1 MPELKGMDTGSMRIR
16 THAIHIDNRELMSV
30 TGVKDVISF
39 NEQEVRLLT
48 EAGELHIE
56 GMELHITKLNLDDG
70 QVMIE
75 GEVIALEYDETQQ
88 ERGSVFSRL
97 FR

>member
-1 MPELKGMDTGSMRIR
+1 MPEMKSIETGSMRIR

-30 TGVKDVISF
+30 TGVKDVESF
-39 NEQEVRLLT
+39 NEQEVRLIT
-48 EAGELHIE
+48 EAGDLHIE
-56 GMELHITKLNLDDG
+56 GVQLHITKLNLDDG

-75 GEVIALEYDETQQ
+75 GEIIALEYSDAPQ